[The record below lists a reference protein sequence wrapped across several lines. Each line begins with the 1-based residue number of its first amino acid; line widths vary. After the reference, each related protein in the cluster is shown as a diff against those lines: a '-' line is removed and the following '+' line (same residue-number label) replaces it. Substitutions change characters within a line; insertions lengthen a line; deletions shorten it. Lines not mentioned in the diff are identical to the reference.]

1 MKKPTKLNEKIVSYL
16 EKRLADEFTA
26 SYFYRDASNYLQG
39 IGFSLAAK
47 YFAKESADELEHA
60 KGIEKF
66 LVDWNVHPS
75 LPQIDAQENK
85 FDSLPDVIESAYTL
99 EYALYEAYEEDSVA
113 IFKLGDICVFDFLQ
127 AYRTIQTKSVAEYSD
142 MLNMLEGCDC
152 ESKFELLLLEEK
164 LFGEG

>member
-39 IGFSLAAK
+39 IGFSKAAA
-47 YFAKESADELEHA
+47 YFAKESADELTHA

-75 LPQIDAQENK
+75 LPQIDAQDNK
-85 FDSLPDVIESAYTL
+85 FDGLHDVIESAYTL

-113 IFKLGDICVFDFLQ
+113 IFKLGDICAFDFLQ
-127 AYRTIQTKSVAEYSD
+127 SYRMKQSQSVAEYSD
-142 MLNMLEGCDC
+142 MLNLLSDCDC
-152 ESKFELLLLEEK
+152 DSKFELLLLEDK